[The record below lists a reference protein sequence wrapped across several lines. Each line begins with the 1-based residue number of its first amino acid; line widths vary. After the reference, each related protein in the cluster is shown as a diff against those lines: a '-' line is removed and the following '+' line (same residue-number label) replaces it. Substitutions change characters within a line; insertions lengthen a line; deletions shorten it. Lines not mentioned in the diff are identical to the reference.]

1 MGTTERAQLCR
12 LTSNGRRVC
21 LQARCL
27 DALVGDKDRVR
38 FVVGTASLHQP
49 NHLHVLEYDS
59 TSNDLRLRRL
69 YAHTDQV
76 LDLAPSP
83 SAPELVLTCGKA
95 AGQTAD
101 ATLWRMDGL
110 QDDDAG
116 ANADGATQ
124 ALASVAALP
133 PTFAPP
139 SRVVWQPTEQSS
151 VASAHS
157 DTVLLWDLRDGAEFA
172 QRGRVDA
179 RAGVRALQFDPHH
192 HELATIAA
200 GNRLE
205 TWDLRADRAASTIE
219 DAHGDAV
226 LDVDYNPNK
235 PHTVVSG
242 GDDGRLQFWDLR
254 AGTRPLLTLAG
265 HSHWVWTARYNR
277 SHDQL
282 VASSSSDATLALWR
296 VSSISSAPIVELEEQ
311 DLMNEAAAGRDVA
324 DAKIKS
330 FDEHE
335 DSVYRVAWAGEADA
349 WSVAS
354 LSFDGRVVVHQ
365 VPSTEKYKILL

>member
-1 MGTTERAQLCR
+1 MDGLMEDDDVDN
-12 LTSNGRRVC
+12 S
-21 LQARCL
+21 
-27 DALVGDKDRVR
+27 
-38 FVVGTASLHQP
+38 
-49 NHLHVLEYDS
+49 
-59 TSNDLRLRRL
+59 
-69 YAHTDQV
+69 
-76 LDLAPSP
+76 
-83 SAPELVLTCGKA
+83 
-95 AGQTAD
+95 AD
-101 ATLWRMDGL
+101 ATREM
-110 QDDDAG
+110 
-116 ANADGATQ
+116 TS
-124 ALASVAALP
+124 LASLP
-133 PTFAPP
+133 TTFAPP
-139 SRVVWQPTEQSS
+139 SRVVWQSTDDDATCSS
-151 VASAHS
+151 IASAHS
-157 DTVLLWDLRDGAEFA
+157 DTVLLWELRDGAEFA
-172 QRGRVDA
+172 QRGRLDTSA
-179 RAGVRALQFDPHH
+179 GGSGVRALQFDPHH
-192 HELATIAA
+192 RELVTVAA

-205 TWDLRADRAASTIE
+205 TWDARAATVASTIE

-254 AGTRPLLTLAG
+254 AASRPLLTLAG

-335 DSVYRVAWAGEADA
+335 DSVYRVAWASEADA